1 MKKTKITT
9 KVQAMFLAVLM
20 AFSMISVGI
29 VVPDT
34 ALEAD
39 AATVGQTISV
49 GTIAELNNAIATA
62 NSAGTNVI
70 TTIKLKTDIIYNG
83 SLASFTA
90 ISSAN
95 IKLDLSGYNI
105 LLTYTKSDNYG
116 SDDYSVQLPSENA
129 GSKHEGVDTLTKGMF
144 NVSAGSTLQIIS
156 SANGSG
162 STIQVFTDI
171 ADNENDNNK
180 DTYHQTSSSIVYSEG
195 TLIIGDPNDS
205 TKNDV
210 NLYAHAST
218 RNTNKSSATWIWK
231 QCNKSAS
238 TNSYAVTVN
247 SDSAVFK
254 MYGGKVQ
261 ATGVSKGHREGYL
274 HLRVY
279 ALNVNACYSAEI
291 YGGEINLCDS
301 PYDGSTGLRCSTN
314 KAAKGDNKNNAI
326 VAAIRNNT
334 ANLYIFDVD
343 CFVKAHAGADT
354 SKDTDMF
361 VFNIYA
367 LSGETTIYGGEF
379 SYTCKVEDGDSDG
392 DIYAYTVGGNYY
404 IAVDNSIRKL
414 YGTERDRQTFDEDN
428 TNNSASFVCFTL
440 FIHGGGTAENGLD
453 IFSFNTFR
461 DYIAML
467 GSATD
472 IYAACSETASHHGD
486 ANSYTC
492 NTYNYLRNGYIHTGW
507 IGKTH
512 PAGALAYSSTGAA
525 SLNAINGGS
534 LFLEPSWTENVYN
547 ITYDFNDADG
557 ATKVIDTSTCPTTY
571 SITSTSTLGTPVRN
585 GYKFLNWEVTKYEYP
600 TTDTKTKVWSLA
612 TYPAGFSLNGRNGHI
627 WLKANWEA
635 ISYNATFDLN
645 GGNIS
650 GNGENVVKA
659 YTVNTIFQF
668 PQSVEKAYYSFD
680 GNYKVATA
688 DGSWAA
694 NNTLYAAGDYS
705 TIGSYGN
712 PVFIAQ
718 FTPIQYTVTY
728 DSNNGSSVDDE
739 NAKSYNVESKHTLPA
754 VTRTGYSFVGW
765 VPASSSGSWSG
776 AKTYPAGTSFEGMN
790 GNVTLVAK
798 WESATYKLNLD
809 LDETESISGSTE
821 YNYAYSSSLTINNPT
836 KTGYSFTGWKVT
848 SAPTSGTTWVIGET
862 FTDGIAD
869 GMVTIPSNRI
879 GDVTLVPMWEKIT
892 YTVSFNSNGGGAVP
906 SYTFTIVDSFKLP
919 TASKVGYTFAGW
931 SVVGGTNEG
940 NWIGSYTGGQT
951 VSGMYGNVQLI
962 ANWTKAEYTV
972 TLNVDGG
979 VLSGPSSLGYNIEA
993 NTSLPTPTK
1002 TGYTF
1007 EGWKVVGM
1015 DASSSWALDTKYTDM
1030 LPAGGYGNVTLKAMW
1045 EHTAYNI
1052 AFRSVG
1058 TDPAD
1063 IKYYIDSE
1071 EFTLPTSAYPGYNFL
1086 YWEVL
1091 SGVGN
1096 WTESEK
1102 IYSSDKISGR
1112 YGSVTLNANFSP
1124 ITYTITYKYPDGTQ
1138 NVVSYDLT
1146 QTVTIPAYGK
1156 DGYTFS
1162 GWRVESVTDG
1172 TGWTGTYQPGELP
1185 AGERYGNVVLTPV
1198 LSATEYEISFIP
1210 DGGTPYANLS
1220 YTVEATDTLPTPEKT
1235 GYDFAGWK
1243 VTSAGGS
1250 WADGAVVMGGTSIK
1264 GYYGDV
1270 TLTAQWTPKKYLIT
1284 WETGKGTV
1292 TTECEYGKIPDYS
1305 EVDTDKAPDA
1315 QYTYT
1320 FTGWSPALVAVT
1332 GEATYTAEYSTE
1344 LNSYIVT
1351 WKYEE
1356 DESGTV
1362 KTQTNTYKY
1371 GEHPVFNNGINP
1383 VKASSNEEDHVW
1395 RFTGW
1400 KDSDGKE
1407 LLADTLVT
1415 GNVTYTAIYTE
1426 VKAPRT
1432 VTWIIN
1438 GVSQETKWAVGETP
1452 SYVGTPTK
1460 ADADG
1465 YKYTFSHWTPEI
1477 VKVENDTDY
1486 TYTAVFT
1493 KSFRE
1498 YVATFDLN
1506 GGTYTGNPQ
1515 VTYTRDGLTM
1525 PKPTKDGYAFVGWK
1539 VVKNDGKWTQTETLV
1554 DSIYAGRWGDVSF
1567 IAVYTPVEYTITVEA
1582 DDGSKPEYKY
1592 TIESTD
1598 TLPTT
1603 EKDGYK
1609 LTAWTIVSAEGN
1621 WTIGDVVAVD
1631 KVLTGMYGDVTI
1643 HPVWGAR
1650 LYKVNWVS
1658 GDITQTVEFKFG
1670 ESIVAYPPVSKA
1682 GYTAAWDKEIPA
1694 VMPSEDLTF
1703 TAVYTPIQYY
1713 LRFNTNGGSA
1723 VENFYYDITSTDV
1736 LPTPVRSGAT
1746 FKGWRVSAGNGSWV
1760 KNKVYSEGTSLTGF
1774 YGNVTLTAVW
1784 EIEIHTV
1791 TWIAGDVTRVTKW
1804 YHGATP
1810 SFDGTPYK
1818 SSDDLH
1824 SYEFIGWDKEIVTV
1838 ESDITY
1844 TALFKEIERLYTVKW
1859 LIDGYTACEKQYKY
1873 GETPVYDGEEPVRAS
1888 TAEFDF
1894 TFSGWS
1900 PEMSDVTGDITYT
1913 ALFDVFTKLQ
1923 GLRIDKT
1930 AIFLDIGG
1938 EAVVTAILSPST
1950 ATVKD
1955 VVWTSANESIA
1966 TVNASGKIT
1975 AIGVGDTLICVK
1987 SKDGVF
1993 KSYCVVSVAPVV
2005 SEIVVI
2011 SANGVS
2017 TTRLPGEAIQLT
2029 ATVMPENTTNKNIT
2043 WSSSDTTVATV
2054 DSTGLVLFGDVIG
2067 TAVITAKSDG
2077 YGVGTIEVRTTLNED
2092 EVNDTVKTYTVMYLQ
2107 STSSYII
2114 EGNVYESINI
2124 IYVEGDTVEFL
2135 LTEPHFA
2142 TANGVRMA
2150 RDTDGYFRIENIS
2163 DNYSIFTVERADIG
2177 FDDNTDKDDNRS
2189 FFDKLK
2195 DFFRSIIE
2203 FFRNLFG

>member
-34 ALEAD
+34 ELEAD

-49 GTIAELNNAIATA
+49 GTIADLNNAIATA

-70 TTIKLKTDIIYNG
+70 TTIKLKTDITYNG
-83 SLASFTA
+83 SLASFTE
-90 ISSAN
+90 INGGN
-95 IKLDLSGYNI
+95 IIFDFNGYTFSMTYTLSGEYESNQQQI
-105 LLTYTKSDNYG
+105 
-116 SDDYSVQLPSENA
+116 QLPAANQNQLHNNVDTFTNGMFIIRA
-129 GSKHEGVDTLTKGMF
+129 GSK
-144 NVSAGSTLQIIS
+144 LQIINS
-156 SANGSG
+156 KPGNI
-162 STIQVFTDI
+162 STMQLYTDFE
-171 ADNENDNNK
+171 DKKRNK
-180 DTYHQTSSSIVYSEG
+180 DLEHQTSSSLIYNEG
-195 TLIIGDPNDS
+195 TLILGDKNNSSYNDF
-205 TKNDV
+205 T
-210 NLYAHAST
+210 LYAHSSC
-218 RNTNKSSATWIWK
+218 RNTYGSYQLLYGK
-231 QCNKSAS
+231 KSAAVNCY
-238 TNSYAVTVN
+238 TVTVN
-247 SDSAVFK
+247 SDSAVFQ
-254 MYGGKVQ
+254 MYGGNVN
-261 ATGVSKGHREGYL
+261 ATGVARARRSTYADIIC
-274 HLRVY
+274 Y
-279 ALNVNACYSAEI
+279 ALNVNNCYTAEI
-291 YGGEINLCDS
+291 YGGSINIPDLDLENGNGLS
-301 PYDGSTGLRCSTN
+301 QATDQATDGTTARMS
-314 KAAKGDNKNNAI
+314 
-326 VAAIRNNT
+326 AIRCNT
-334 ANLYIFDVD
+334 PNLYIFDVD
-343 CFVKAHAGADT
+343 CYVKTQTGQDS
-354 SKDTDMF
+354 SKDENLYTSCIWSTDTA
-361 VFNIYA
+361 NAPY
-367 LSGETTIYGGEF
+367 IYGGNF
-379 SYTCKVEDGDSDG
+379 SYSAKRSSGNSTAKNNAYIVRGSYKTAVNGDLVPSTITGTDFGANVGFDSDQTKTEAV
-392 DIYAYTVGGNYY
+392 IVYTVFVG
-404 IAVDNSIRKL
+404 DN
-414 YGTERDRQTFDEDN
+414 E
-428 TNNSASFVCFTL
+428 
-440 FIHGGGTAENGLD
+440 TAENGID
-453 IFSFNTFR
+453 MFSYDNYR
-461 DYIAML
+461 LY
-467 GSATD
+467 
-472 IYAACSETASHHGD
+472 TASHTTALDIYTGD
-486 ANSYTC
+486 SIMTTNGTATSKLG
-492 NTYNYLRNGYIHTGW
+492 TYNYLRNGYTHTGW
-507 IGKTH
+507 QGKTYPSGAYDSAYIT
-512 PAGALAYSSTGAA
+512 PAAAGLAES
-525 SLNAINGGS
+525 GGS
-534 LFLEPSWTENVYN
+534 LYLAPVWTENVYN

-557 ATKVIDTSTCPTTY
+557 ATKVIDTSTCPTSY
-571 SITSTSTLGTPVRN
+571 SITSTSKFGTPVRP
-585 GYKFLNWEVTKYEYP
+585 GYKFLNWAITQYEYP
-600 TTDTKTKVWSLA
+600 TTDTKEPWSLA
-612 TYPAGFSLNGRNGHI
+612 TYPSGFSLNGRNGHI

-979 VLSGPSSLGYNIEA
+979 VLSGPTSLGYNIEA

-1015 DASSSWALDTKYTDM
+1015 NASSSWALDTKYTDM
-1030 LPAGGYGNVTLKAMW
+1030 LPAGGYGNVTLKAVW

-1243 VTSAGGS
+1243 VTSAGGN

-1400 KDSDGKE
+1400 KDSDDKE
-1407 LLADTLVT
+1407 LLAGTLVT
-1415 GNVTYTAIYTE
+1415 GNVTYTAIYKE

-1438 GVSQETKWAVGETP
+1438 GVSQETKWAVGDTP

-1493 KSFRE
+1493 ESFRE

-1515 VTYTRDGLTM
+1515 VTYTRKELTM

-1539 VVKNDGKWTQTETLV
+1539 VVKNDGNWTQTETLV
-1554 DSIYAGRWGDVSF
+1554 DSIYGGRWGDVSF

-1670 ESIVAYPPVSKA
+1670 DSIVAYSPVSKA

-1900 PEMSDVTGDITYT
+1900 PEMSEVTGDITYT

-1966 TVNASGKIT
+1966 TVNSSGKIT